1 MTTTEYPM
9 VVGVFRDH
17 ARAAQAINELH
28 SLGFRDDKIRVGE
41 ASTVS
46 GLLDSLVCR
55 WTGFEVE
62 GRTLPDELVDKGM
75 SQDEANYYQQE
86 FEAGH
91 SVVIVEA
98 YGHQQ
103 EARDIL
109 QRYGAYD
116 ASQAGI
122 SERPIPHEQT
132 EGNRT
137 IPVREEVLQ
146 THKKLVETGEIVVR
160 KEVIT
165 EEKTITVPVRRE
177 ELVIEH
183 RPNPPQPSDQPVQE
197 GQTLDE
203 VLKDG
208 KTLRLVLH
216 EEQVRVEKY
225 PVVKE
230 EVFISKRQIEET
242 KPFSDTLKREE
253 IHIERVGKVH
263 IQENSGDI
271 ASD

>member
-17 ARAAQAINELH
+17 ARAAQAIDELH
-28 SLGFRDDKIRVGE
+28 TVGFRDDKIRVGK

-46 GLLDSLVCR
+46 GLLDSLACR
-55 WTGFEVE
+55 WTGSEAE
-62 GRTLPDELVDKGM
+62 GRTLPDELMDKGM

-116 ASQAGI
+116 ASQTGTDHN
-122 SERPIPHEQT
+122 PHEQT
-132 EGNRT
+132 EGGRT
-137 IPVREEVLQ
+137 ITVREEVLQ
-146 THKKLVETGEIVVR
+146 THKLLIETGEVVVR

-165 EEKTITVPVRRE
+165 EEKTITVPVSRE
-177 ELVIEH
+177 ELVIER
-183 RPNPPQPSDQPVQE
+183 RPIPPQSSDQPVQE
-197 GQTLDE
+197 GQILDE
-203 VLKDG
+203 ALKDG
-208 KTLRLVLH
+208 KTLRIVLH

-242 KPFSDTLKREE
+242 KPFSDTVKREE

-263 IQENSGDI
+263 IQEEK
-271 ASD
+271 